1 MSIDTEFGQ
10 SNASGSKQQGD
21 LSQSG
26 IDEAKRVTH
35 AARERVVHQA
45 DERVNAVAERLDSF
59 ASTLERTVSD
69 QRSFEGDLVRKAA
82 GYMRRA
88 SDGLHGKS
96 TDELLDTAKRQLR
109 EHPGLMTAGLVTIG
123 FLGGRLFRR

>member
-1 MSIDTEFGQ
+1 MAIETDFGQ
-10 SNASGSKQQGD
+10 SNASSSTPQGD
-21 LSQSG
+21 LPQAG
-26 IDEAKRVTH
+26 LDEAKRVTH

-45 DERVNAVAERLDSF
+45 DERVNAMAERLNSF
-59 ASTLERTVSD
+59 ASTLERTVAD

-82 GYMRRA
+82 GYVRRA
-88 SDGLHGKS
+88 SEGLHGKS
-96 TDELLDTAKRQLR
+96 TDEIIDSAKRQLR